1 MAILSLNNNAFIIE
15 TKNSQYVIGV
25 GKDNR
30 LYNLHFGKKCE
41 HSDFSEA
48 VKLYDDPNS
57 NHTSDDLAR
66 SEYTPFG
73 GTMYRDFAF
82 KCEYSDKTRDCVLLF
97 DSFKICNN
105 TLRITLIDKKYD
117 LEVELCY
124 EVFDDCDIISRHIDF
139 NNKSKNTIMIDRAFS
154 AEFTFPSRRPY
165 NVYNSNGTWGGEQQ
179 IKKQTL
185 ECGSLQFES
194 RKGISGHSNTP
205 SFIVAQD
212 ESETGGEVYFG
223 TLEYSG
229 NFKVS
234 VNRDVF
240 NITRAFIGV
249 NDFDFSYSLL
259 SGEKFTTPA
268 VHFGYAGSLSQ
279 MSNNMNDFALKYVFP
294 ENFRETPLPVL
305 YNSWEATEF
314 DVTVDGQ
321 KKLAEIAAD
330 IGVELFVMDDG
341 WFGKRNS
348 DRAGLGDWTVN
359 PEKFPNGLSELIGYV
374 NSLGMDFGLWFEPEM
389 VNPDSD
395 LYRQHPEWTYHYDT
409 RVPNELRHQLVLNL
423 TKPEVQEFVF
433 NSVDKILSENN
444 IKYVKWDMNRPFSEI
459 GTDNLENGKMLW
471 YLHTEA
477 LYSIVDRLKTK
488 HKSTQFEACA
498 SGGGRCDYGS
508 FRHFDEVWPSDNT
521 DAIDR
526 IYIQNGYSLLN
537 PTKAMRA
544 WVTDLKWHNPAP
556 IDFRFNIAMQGSL
569 GIGTN
574 LAECSKEELASSKK
588 NIALY
593 KKIRNT
599 VQFGKKYRLMN
610 LDADELNVN
619 QYVKKDCSQAVVFL
633 ATPSTKFLHKYFT
646 VKLMGLNEKETYRVN
661 IDDKPLIFSG
671 AYLMNHGIEHEL
683 GGQYVSKIWLIEK
696 V

>member
-1 MAILSLNNNAFIIE
+1 MAIYSKNNGTFIIE
-15 TKNSQYVIGV
+15 TKNTQYVMSV
-25 GKDNR
+25 GSDNI
-30 LYNLHFGKKCE
+30 LYHMHFGKKCA
-41 HSDFSEA
+41 HSDFDL
-48 VKLYDDPNS
+48 KLHGDANS
-57 NHTSDDLAR
+57 NNTSADLALN
-66 SEYTPFG
+66 EYTPFG
-73 GTMYRDFAF
+73 GTMYRDCAF
-82 KCEYSDKTRDCVLLF
+82 KCEYGDKTRDCVLIYDGF
-97 DSFKICNN
+97 EICDD
-105 TLRITLIDKKYD
+105 TLRITLSDEKYD
-117 LEVELCY
+117 FKINLIY
-124 EVFDDCDIISRHIDF
+124 TVFEDCDIISRYVTY
-139 NNKSKNTIMIDRAFS
+139 NNDSNSTITIERAFS
-154 AEFTFPSRRPY
+154 AEFSLPSRRPY
-165 NVYNSNGTWGGEQQ
+165 NVYNTNGTWGGEQQ

-185 ECGSLQFES
+185 ECGSIQFES
-194 RKGISGHSNTP
+194 RKGISGHGNAP
-205 SFIVAQD
+205 SFILAQD

-234 VNRDVF
+234 INRDPF
-240 NITRAFIGV
+240 NITRALIGI
-249 NDFDFSYSLL
+249 NDFDFSVTLHPE
-259 SGEKFTTPA
+259 EKFTTPA
-268 VHFGYAGSLSQ
+268 VHFGYASSLSQ
-279 MSNNMNDFALKYVFP
+279 MSNNMNDFAKKYVFP
-294 ENFRETPLPVL
+294 ENFRSTPLPVL

-321 KKLAEIAAD
+321 KALAKIAAD
-330 IGVELFVMDDG
+330 IGIELFVMDDG

-348 DRAGLGDWTVN
+348 DRAGLGDWFVN
-359 PEKFPNGLSELIGYV
+359 DEKFPNGLSELIDYV

-395 LYRQHPEWTYHYDT
+395 LYRAHPDWTYHYDT
-409 RVPNELRHQLVLNL
+409 RVPSELRNQLVLNL
-423 TKPEVQEFVF
+423 TMPEVQEYVF
-433 NSVDKILSENN
+433 NCVDKILSENN

-459 GTDNLENGKMLW
+459 GTKNLENGKTLW
-471 YLHTEA
+471 YLHTKA
-477 LYSIVDRLKTK
+477 LYDIVDRLKAK
-488 HKSTQFEACA
+488 HNETQFEACA
-498 SGGGRCDYGS
+498 SGGGRCDYGA
-508 FRHFDEVWPSDNT
+508 FRHFDQIWTSDNT

-574 LAECSKEELASSKK
+574 LTKCTKEELKKSKQ

-610 LDADELNVN
+610 LEDDELNVN
-619 QYVKKDCSQAVVFL
+619 QYVSEDFTEAVVFI

-646 VKLMGLNEKETYRVN
+646 IKLMGLKEQETYRVN
-661 IDDKPLIFSG
+661 YNDTSVVLSG
-671 AYLMNHGIEHEL
+671 AYLMNHGIEREI
-683 GGQYVSKIWLIEK
+683 GGQYISEIWEVKK